1 MSILVCGEALVDVLP
16 NPDGSSEAIPGGSP
30 FNVAVGLARL
40 GLDVGFLGKLSS
52 DSYGKQLEQHLVSN
66 GVATDYVVHSPLPT
80 TVARVT
86 TPYGSEPE
94 YAFEIEGTA
103 DRAMGLRDLPS
114 QLPSAVRAMHF
125 GSYSLALES
134 TASTL
139 ARLMEREADRRVISL
154 DPNVRP
160 SLLPSADLYRPR
172 FERWVRRADIV
183 KLSAADFAWIYR
195 ESEAEP
201 VIKQWLQDRTVLA
214 VITRGAEGAIA
225 YTRSSTIRVPGQVTD
240 VVDTVG
246 AGDAFMAGLLAGLHD
261 QECLSV
267 GTLHR
272 LDAADIAA
280 ALDLATRAAAI
291 TCGRSGANPP
301 VREELRSTRGEFR
314 LE

>member
-1 MSILVCGEALVDVLP
+1 
-16 NPDGSSEAIPGGSP
+16 
-30 FNVAVGLARL
+30 
-40 GLDVGFLGKLSS
+40 
-52 DSYGKQLEQHLVSN
+52 
-66 GVATDYVVHSPLPT
+66 
-80 TVARVT
+80 
-86 TPYGSEPE
+86 
-94 YAFEIEGTA
+94 
-103 DRAMGLRDLPS
+103 
-114 QLPSAVRAMHF
+114 
-125 GSYSLALES
+125 
-134 TASTL
+134 
-139 ARLMEREADRRVISL
+139 MEREADRRVISL

>member
-1 MSILVCGEALVDVLP
+1 VCGEALVDVLP

-80 TVARVT
+80 TVAGVT

-94 YAFEIEGTA
+94 YAFEIDGTA
-103 DRAMGLRDLPS
+103 DRSMGLRDLPS
-114 QLPSAVRAMHF
+114 QLPGSVRAIHF
-125 GSYSLALES
+125 GSYSLVLEP

-139 ARLMEREADRRVISL
+139 DRLMERERDSRIISL

-160 SLLPSADLYRPR
+160 SLLPSADVYRPR
-172 FERWVRRADIV
+172 FERWVRCANLV
-183 KLSAADFAWIYR
+183 KLSAADFAWIYS
-195 ESEAEP
+195 ESEPEP
-201 VIKQWLQDRTVLA
+201 VIEQWLTGRTQLV
-214 VITRGAEGAIA
+214 VITRGAEGATA
-225 YTRSSTIRVPGQVTD
+225 YTRSARMSVPGQVIE
-240 VVDTVG
+240 VIDTVG

-261 QECLSV
+261 QERLSV

-280 ALDLATRAAAI
+280 ALDLATRVAAI